1 MELEQARKRAEE
13 LRVIIEK
20 NNRLYYD
27 QDAPELEDFEYDA
40 LNRELKQIEAEYPEL
55 VTASSPTQHVGGT
68 ASSKFSKVTHAV
80 KMESLQDAFSF
91 DELREFDTRVRE
103 AGIRP
108 EYVVEAKIDGLSVSL
123 EYRMGQLVRGST
135 RGDGVVGEDVTENI
149 MTIKDIPHELP
160 DAPDFLEVRGEV
172 YMPHSAFFKLKEQ
185 QELEDKT
192 PFKNPRNAAAGSLR
206 QKDSKITAE
215 RGLSIF
221 VFNLQQ
227 VQGKEI
233 LSHKE
238 SLDWLKALGFQVS
251 PTVRRWTI
259 SNRWASRFLRGTAC
273 LRISRMLLKKLKPSA
288 RPAARWNLTLTVRSS
303 RSTTWPPAAPWA
315 ARTSSRGGPLRS
327 SIRPRSRKASCAISR
342 SPLAAP
348 AC

>member
-215 RGLSIF
+215 PSLS
-221 VFNLQQ
+221 LTC
-227 VQGKEI
+227 
-233 LSHKE
+233 S
-238 SLDWLKALGFQVS
+238 SARAAPS
-251 PTVRRWTI
+251 RPTVRRWTI
-259 SNRWASRFLRGTAC
+259 SNHWASRSLRGTAC
-273 LRISRMLLKKLKPSA
+273 LRISRMPLKKLKPSA
-288 RPAARWNLTLTVRSS
+288 RPAARWNLTLTARSS
-303 RSTTWPPAAPWA
+303 RSTTWPLAAPWA
-315 ARTSSRGGPLRS
+315 ARTSSHGGPLRS